1 MMRYLSAIVL
11 VAILSFVVLGCGE
24 DAATGDR
31 AEEEG
36 KGPVTV
42 ASMIDA
48 EGAILGQMMVI
59 MLEQDGFE
67 VEDETEF
74 GTPDTLRGA
83 LTSGEVDLV
92 LDYTGSGQYYHDV
105 EDTDPWS
112 DAEAGYRLTRELD
125 AEENDIYW
133 LTPAPANNTEML
145 AVRRDFAEEH
155 DIRNMYDFAEY
166 VNSGGEVKLI
176 CSASFAENVK
186 GLLGYEEA
194 YGFSLAGDQVIQ
206 LSAGN
211 TAEMLKALVEGTNG
225 VNVSLVYGT
234 DGALEQ
240 MDLVVIE
247 DAESVPPV
255 YLPTPVLRG
264 ELHEQY
270 PEIAEIL
277 APVFETL
284 TLETLQDLNAQVAYE
299 GRDAE
304 GVAREYL
311 EENGFIEK

>member
-1 MMRYLSAIVL
+1 MKRRLLIPVL
-11 VAILSFVVLGCGE
+11 ITFLFLFAVGCGGAVE
-24 DAATGDR
+24 DADR
-31 AEEEG
+31 AED

-42 ASMIDA
+42 ASMIDS
-48 EGAILGQMMVI
+48 EGAILGKMMII
-59 MLEQDGFE
+59 MLEENGFE
-67 VEDETEF
+67 VEDKTEF
-74 GTPDTLRGA
+74 GTPDILRQA
-83 LTSGEVDLV
+83 LTGGEVDLV

-112 DAEAGYRLTRELD
+112 DAQAGYQLTKELD
-125 AEENDIYW
+125 AEANDIHW
-133 LTPAPANNTEML
+133 LVPAPANNTEML

-155 DIRNMYDFAEY
+155 GIHDMYDFADY

-194 YGFSLAGDQVIQ
+194 YDFSLSGDRLII

-211 TAEMLKALVEGTNG
+211 TAEMLKALVEGTND

-247 DAESVPPV
+247 DPESIPPV

-264 ELHEQY
+264 ELYERY
-270 PEIAEIL
+270 PEIEEIL

-284 TLETLQDLNAQVAYE
+284 TLETLQGLNASVAYE

-304 GVAREYL
+304 SVAREYL
-311 EENGFIEK
+311 EENGFIGE